1 MVAYQLKRLG
11 GPALIALAL
20 LVAAALPTPALA
32 QAGHAPVQM
41 TSGRVTT
48 GRLEFRQYC
57 APCHGMSGTGDGP
70 MADQLKTKPAD
81 LTQLS
86 ATHGG
91 KFPTKYVYDTITGA
105 QVSKSHGTREM
116 PIWGQVFRTGNIR
129 PGQPPRTPAAIRRY
143 IDPIVAYIESIQAK

>member
-1 MVAYQLKRLG
+1 MVANQLKGLG
-11 GPALIALAL
+11 GPAIIGLAL
-20 LVAAALPTPALA
+20 LVAAAVPKPALA
-32 QAGHAPVQM
+32 QNGHAPTQM
-41 TSGRVTT
+41 TGGKVTS

-57 APCHGMSGTGDGP
+57 APCHGLSGTGDGP

-105 QVSKSHGTREM
+105 EVSKSHGTREM

-129 PGQPPRTPAAIRRY
+129 PGQPPRTPAAIKRY